1 MNEVMEEE
9 IDLCNEEF
17 LKLYGKPIDIE
28 LIS

>member
-9 IDLCNEEF
+9 IAICNEEF

-28 LIS
+28 